1 GTGGGRLPAGRQAPG
16 PGQPAGA
23 GLPQRG
29 GRAAALGVD
38 EQRGVGLSGRLTAQ
52 LLRADPG
59 VHMAFAHPD
68 VDVVAPG
75 LAADVRAEELVGEE
89 EHLALGRYRRDDLYR
104 IRPRAAHVRLGFDLR
119 AGVDIRDHDRAG
131 ALG

>member
-1 GTGGGRLPAGRQAPG
+1 SAPAGPGVGHAP
-16 PGQPAGA
+16 GA
-23 GLPQRG
+23 GLPRRG

-75 LAADVRAEELVGEE
+75 LAADMRAEELVGEE
-89 EHLALGRYRRDDLYR
+89 EHLAFGRYRRDDLYR
-104 IRPRAAHVRLGFDLR
+104 VRRRAAPVRLGLDLR
-119 AGVDIRDHDRAG
+119 AGVDMGDHDRAG
-131 ALG
+131 VLGPRLAAL